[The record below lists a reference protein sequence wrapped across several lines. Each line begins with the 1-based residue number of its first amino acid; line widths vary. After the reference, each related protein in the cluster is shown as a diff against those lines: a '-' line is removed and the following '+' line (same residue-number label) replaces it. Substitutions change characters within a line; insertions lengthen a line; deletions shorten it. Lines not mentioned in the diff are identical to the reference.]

1 MIAKQDVKKASLAS
15 NFSWA
20 FIGNVVYAGCQWGML
35 MVLAKLGS
43 TEIVGRFALGLAI
56 TAPVITF
63 LKFDLRAIQAT
74 DIQGQ
79 YSFRDYLSLRIINCI
94 LALFAIACIGH
105 FGNYI
110 FDAQIVIL
118 IIAVAK
124 IVEAICDIFHGLLQR
139 HERMD
144 LIAISYLIK
153 GPLSVI
159 SLAAGL
165 LFGGLQWGALCMLLS
180 WALVFLLY
188 DMRVGMKML
197 RLTQKHDEHIK
208 KIKGKKKGKKKRWIQ
223 LAKQTLP
230 MGIGTLLLSLD
241 DNIPRLFIEHQ
252 LGEIRLGIFA
262 AMAYIQVAGTTVVRA
277 LTYSSAPRLAEAY
290 ANPGHT
296 GFLPLLAKIT
306 SVGFLIGLAGWI
318 TSALIGEDLLSI
330 FYTPRYSEWAN
341 VFTWLMA
348 GSMMHYIAM
357 FLSSGIVV
365 IRYFRSSM
373 TLEFIVLLTIVTGCF
388 CLIPGYGIL
397 GAAWAVGLG
406 TSLHA
411 FGAFGIIAY
420 VCLSEKKKW
429 LQKNGHKMKS
439 GYIMDACSR

>member
-1 MIAKQDVKKASLAS
+1 MIAKQYVKKASLVS

-43 TEIVGRFALGLAI
+43 TEMVGRFALGLAI

-63 LKFDLRAIQAT
+63 VKFDLRAIQAT

-79 YSFRDYLSLRIINCI
+79 YSFGDYLSLRLINCM
-94 LALFAIACIGH
+94 LALFVIACIGH

-110 FDAQIVIL
+110 LDAQIVIL
-118 IIAVAK
+118 IIAIAK
-124 IVEAICDIFHGLLQR
+124 IIEAICDIFHGLLQR

-159 SLAAGL
+159 LLAAGL
-165 LFGGLQWGALCMLLS
+165 LCGGLKWGVLGMLLS
-180 WALVFLLY
+180 WALVFFLY
-188 DMRVGMKML
+188 DMQVGMKML
-197 RLTQKHDEHIK
+197 RITERHDEHLKSIK
-208 KIKGKKKGKKKRWIQ
+208 EKKKRWIQ

-290 ANPGHT
+290 AKPGHT

-306 SVGFLIGLAGWI
+306 SVGFLIGLVGWI
-318 TSALIGEDLLSI
+318 SSALIGEDLLRI
-330 FYTPRYSEWAN
+330 LYTPRYSEWAK

-406 TSLHA
+406 TSVHA

-420 VCLSEKKKW
+420 VCLSEKRKWSQKKG
-429 LQKNGHKMKS
+429 NKMKS
-439 GYIMDACSR
+439 GYMMDACSR